1 MKFYSS
7 VLLGA
12 FLCVAGAVATRA
24 DEAQTP
30 PAVLVCR
37 AHQCANASYSM
48 GRGFLFNK
56 ITQMMEANI
65 GKSVLVCEADPVS
78 HVCLEN
84 GIRIPAQTAAGSVP
98 LYVDG
103 LTLVNTKLISGTP
116 ALDLV
121 WDYRVRAG
129 NLYPK
134 CQLTLSQL
142 SVNFTDRVE
151 MITNDFT
158 CDMTTTGQ
166 TALNATYNIDY
177 LDFDYGFIGAHYTIG
192 IGQAVQGDKTGYM
205 LMRFTAPTVSTPTTS
220 VPTSV
225 VSQPQQASPAKP
237 APLPSILAETAAAVA
252 PAVPSPDRAKRLPEN
267 NAPTT
272 RQSVEQPAPTAAET
286 DTRPAK
292 TPAPTAT
299 ATDTRPAKTTAPA
312 TLIPIG
318 VKTTITEKTVITPD
332 ASLSGV
338 EPPAV
343 RTLY

>member
-12 FLCVAGAVATRA
+12 TLCVVGAITTRA
-24 DEAQTP
+24 DEAQTTP
-30 PAVLVCR
+30 TVLVCR

-56 ITQMMEANI
+56 IAQMMDANI

-84 GIRIPAQTAAGSVP
+84 GLRIPAQTAVGNVP
-98 LYVDG
+98 VQVEG
-103 LTLVNTKLISGTP
+103 LTLVNTKLTNGTP
-116 ALDLV
+116 ALDIV

-134 CQLTLSQL
+134 CQLALSHL

-151 MITNDFT
+151 MVTNDFT
-158 CDMTTTGQ
+158 CDMTATGQ

-177 LDFDYGFIGAHYTIG
+177 LDFDYGFIGAYYTLG
-192 IGQAVQGDKTGYM
+192 VGQAVQGDKTGYL
-205 LMRFTAPTVSTPTTS
+205 LMRFTAPAVSTPTPASGTS
-220 VPTSV
+220 SVQPTTTPS
-225 VSQPQQASPAKP
+225 AKP
-237 APLPSILAETAAAVA
+237 APLPSILAETAADTAPHGTSADGAEHTPESNTPMPRTPVA
-252 PAVPSPDRAKRLPEN
+252 
-267 NAPTT
+267 
-272 RQSVEQPAPTAAET
+272 QPAPAS
-286 DTRPAK
+286 
-292 TPAPTAT
+292 PTAG
-299 ATDTRPAKTTAPA
+299 TRTTTTSAPG
-312 TLIPIG
+312 TLIPVG

-332 ASLSGV
+332 DSLSGV
-338 EPPAV
+338 EPPSV